1 MTLHSRIFPVLLLR
15 DLGLVKTRR
24 FKDDRYVGDPLN
36 AVKIFNE
43 KEVDELTIYDLDAS
57 VEGRG
62 PNFELLGKIAIESRM
77 PLCYGGGINSAD
89 DAARLVSI
97 GYEKVSVS
105 AAALDRP
112 QLIRE
117 MAERV
122 GSQSVV
128 CTLDVLRES
137 IFGGYAVYT
146 RNAKRKH
153 KIKLFDFLVEVEGLG
168 AGEIVINSIDHDGMM
183 DGYDLKL
190 ARAVRDRVSLPLS
203 FVGGAASVE
212 DMAALIGTVGK
223 VGAGAGSMFVF
234 NGPYRAVL
242 ISYARPANAGTIT

>member
-1 MTLHSRIFPVLLLR
+1 MAITVTVNGKAQNVEADGDTPLLYALRNDLELNGAKYGCGFSQCGACTVIVDGRAVRSCVTLLS
-15 DLGLVKTRR
+15 
-24 FKDDRYVGDPLN
+24 
-36 AVKIFNE
+36 AVAGKA
-43 KEVDELTIYDLDAS
+43 VTTI
-57 VEGRG
+57 
-62 PNFELLGKIAIESRM
+62 
-77 PLCYGGGINSAD
+77 
-89 DAARLVSI
+89 
-97 GYEKVSVS
+97 
-105 AAALDRP
+105 
-112 QLIRE
+112 
-117 MAERV
+117 
-122 GSQSVV
+122 
-128 CTLDVLRES
+128 
-137 IFGGYAVYT
+137 
-146 RNAKRKH
+146 
-153 KIKLFDFLVEVEGLG
+153 EGLG